1 MKSTINKIRQTL
13 KNLTLKTF
21 IGKSTTAVKKKKK
34 MSAATYFTE
43 KIVMLLLIWDVVD
56 VFNS

>member
-1 MKSTINKIRQTL
+1 MKSTINKIRQIL

-34 MSAATYFTE
+34 SAATYFTE